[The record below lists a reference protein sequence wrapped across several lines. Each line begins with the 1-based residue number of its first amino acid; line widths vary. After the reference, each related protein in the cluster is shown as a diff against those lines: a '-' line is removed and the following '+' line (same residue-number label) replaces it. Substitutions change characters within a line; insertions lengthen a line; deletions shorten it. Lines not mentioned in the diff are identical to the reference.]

1 MAKNIFFFCAST
13 FSYLLYSSE
22 SAPCLSFE
30 PVEMTDVGSE
40 MFIYL
45 TIFDSDVF
53 AVNNYN
59 LIMS

>member
-1 MAKNIFFFCAST
+1 
-13 FSYLLYSSE
+13 
-22 SAPCLSFE
+22 
-30 PVEMTDVGSE
+30 MTDVGSE